1 MMRESE
7 IQIGISRQ
15 YGRYGMSKLLNI
27 VLVLF
32 LVGPVDIAL
41 AARSPLSPKEVMA
54 HHIAVIKKD
63 DVDGVMADYAENAVI
78 VMPTGTFIGAGD
90 VRKFFVSLAAQHRD
104 WSTFEVTQ
112 EVLNDGVVLQHN
124 VKTGG
129 IEVFV
134 VRSGKIVFQAVQSQ

>member
-1 MMRESE
+1 
-7 IQIGISRQ
+7 
-15 YGRYGMSKLLNI
+15 
-27 VLVLF
+27 
-32 LVGPVDIAL
+32 L
-41 AARSPLSPKEVMA
+41 AARAPLSPKEVMA